1 MAKEAKDKEEEEEEQ
16 RRRLSRANIHEG
28 KIERGELVE

>member
-1 MAKEAKDKEEEEEEQ
+1 MAKEAKDIEEEEEEQ

-28 KIERGELVE
+28 KIERES